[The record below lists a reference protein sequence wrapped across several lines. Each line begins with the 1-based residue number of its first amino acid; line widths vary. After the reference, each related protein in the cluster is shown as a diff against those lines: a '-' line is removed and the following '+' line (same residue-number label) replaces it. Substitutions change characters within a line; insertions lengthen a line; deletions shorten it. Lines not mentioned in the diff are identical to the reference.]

1 VTADLR
7 FTEPLYTIADAARYV
22 GMPASTLASWARGYT
37 RRFPERPDVH
47 QGPVITC
54 LEGTGPGS
62 ARVPF
67 VGLVE
72 AMVVQAFRQT
82 GLPLQRVRRALDVLA
97 QDGELEHP
105 LASRRLYTDG
115 AQILF
120 DYATESGDKGL
131 QQLTVVESGQLVFQ
145 ELISEYLKRIS
156 FDEHWA
162 NELYL
167 PITKA
172 RLLRVR
178 PDVAFGDP
186 VFLHGGAPLSA
197 VVSRRKAGES
207 VESIADDYGVPRNEI
222 EEALGGILPQAA

>member
-1 VTADLR
+1 MTADLR

-37 RRFPERPDVH
+37 RRFPDRPDVH

-54 LEGTGPGS
+54 LEGAGPGS

-82 GLPLQRVRRALDVLA
+82 GLPLQRIRRALDVLA
-97 QDGELEHP
+97 RDGELEHP

-115 AQILF
+115 AQVLF
-120 DYATESGDKGL
+120 DYATESGDNVL
-131 QQLTVVESGQLVFQ
+131 RLLTVVDSGQRVFH
-145 ELISEYLKRIS
+145 EVIGDYLQRIS
-156 FDEHWA
+156 FDERWA
-162 NELYL
+162 SELYL
-167 PITKA
+167 PITGEP
-172 RLLRVR
+172 LLRVR

-186 VFLHGGAPLSA
+186 VFRHGGAPLSA

-207 VESIADDYGVPRNEI
+207 VASIADDYGVPSDEI